1 MVSTVTGTSSLPS
14 TSLPS
19 TFGQLK
25 TSGYRP
31 RSVKEELRDNV
42 LARLRAD
49 EPLFPGIIG
58 YDKTVLPGI
67 VNAILSRH
75 DFILLGLRGQA
86 KSRILR
92 ALAGFLDEYAPA
104 IAGSDLNESPFE
116 PILAASWQRVQELG
130 DDLPIEWMHRD
141 ERYHEKLATPDVTV
155 ADLVGD
161 IDPIKAAT
169 KRLSYADE
177 GVIHYG
183 IIPRTNRGI
192 FAINELPDLAPRIQV
207 ALLNVLEEEDIQIR
221 GFPVSIPLDIQL
233 VFTANPEDYTNRGNI
248 ITPLKDRIDSQ
259 IITHYPDRLEHALAI
274 TAQEAWTDRDGDYEL
289 RVPRYFKELIEE
301 VTFEARKSEFVDQK
315 SGVSARMPIALL
327 ENVLSNMERRA
338 SHLREPVIYPRL
350 TDLHTALTAM
360 TGKMELVYE
369 GEQEGP
375 VLVARKI
382 IGQAVKRTF
391 RRYLPTPDVRSREHD
406 ERRRSGQVRLRGG
419 ALRATGTGRDGLRL
433 PAHRELVRRGADRRH
448 VRRAGHRRVHPPL
461 RTGGRPARDGR
472 RALPDRRAAGAGA
485 GDGAGAG
492 GPAPALHAVQARPGE
507 LHLLPR
513 HAQGDVRPDGR
524 RRHRLRRERCTGAT

>member
-1 MVSTVTGTSSLPS
+1 MVSVVS
-14 TSLPS
+14 TTASLPS

-25 TSGYRP
+25 AAGYQQ
-31 RSVKEELRDNV
+31 RSVKEELRANM
-42 LARLRAD
+42 LERLRAD

-58 YDKTVLPGI
+58 YEKTVLPGI
-67 VNAILSRH
+67 INAILSRH

-92 ALAGFLDEYAPA
+92 ALAGFLDEHVPI
-104 IAGSDLNESPFE
+104 IAGSDLNESPFA
-116 PILAASWQRVQELG
+116 PILGASHERVDDLG
-130 DDLPIEWMHRD
+130 DDLPIDWLHRD

-183 IIPRTNRGI
+183 IIPRTNLGI

-221 GFPVSIPLDIQL
+221 GFPLRIPLDIQL

-259 IITHYPDRLEHALAI
+259 IITHYPDRLEHAMAI
-274 TAQEAWTDRDGDYEL
+274 TEQEAWIDRDGECEL
-289 RVPRYFKELIEE
+289 RVPRYFRELIEE

-338 SHLREPVIYPRL
+338 ARLQERVIYPRL

-391 RRYLPTPDVRSREHD
+391 RRYLPKPDVRSRERD
-406 ERRRSGQVRLRGG
+406 EQSSAERAEPEQDETDSVYQPVVGWFAEGQTVDTSDELATDEYIRRFDQV
-419 ALRATGTGRDGLRL
+419 AGLRTIAAERFQIVERQEL
-433 PAHRELVRRGADRRH
+433 GLGMELVLEGLH
-448 VRRAGHRRVHPPL
+448 QHSML
-461 RTGGRPARDGR
+461 SKRDLESSTSYR
-472 RALPDRRAAGAGA
+472 DMLKAMFDQMAED
-485 GDGAGAG
+485 DG
-492 GPAPALHAVQARPGE
+492 
-507 LHLLPR
+507 
-513 HAQGDVRPDGR
+513 
-524 RRHRLRRERCTGAT
+524 

>member
-1 MVSTVTGTSSLPS
+1 MPRASSLPS
-14 TSLPS
+14 TL
-19 TFGQLK
+19 GQLK
-25 TSGYRP
+25 ASGYRP
-31 RSVKEELRDNV
+31 RSVKEELRANV
-42 LARLRAD
+42 LARLRAGQ
-49 EPLFPGIIG
+49 PLFPGIIG

-67 VNAILSRH
+67 VNALLSRH

-92 ALAGFLDEYAPA
+92 ALAGFLDEHAPV
-104 IAGSDLNESPFE
+104 IAGSDLNESPFA
-116 PILAASWQRVQELG
+116 PILAATRQRAQELG
-130 DDLPIEWMHRD
+130 DDLPIDWMHRD

-155 ADLVGD
+155 ADLIGD

-183 IIPRTNRGI
+183 IIPRTNRGV

-221 GFPVSIPLDIQL
+221 GFPVRIPLDVQL
-233 VFTANPEDYTNRGNI
+233 VFSANPEDYTNRGNI

-259 IITHYPDRLEHALAI
+259 VITHYPDRLDHAMAI
-274 TAQEAWTDRDGDYEL
+274 TAQEAWTERDGGCEL
-289 RVPRYFKELIEE
+289 RVPGYFKELIEE

-338 SHLREPVIYPRL
+338 ARLREPVIYPRL

-391 RRYLPTPDVRSREHD
+391 RRYLPTPDVRSRD
-406 ERRRSGQVRLRGG
+406 RGERRSDRGAPAERAAAPEQDEADSVYQPIVSWFAEGQTVDTSDELATDEYIRRFGQV
-419 ALRATGTGRDGLRL
+419 AGLRDMAAERFRIQEPQEL
-433 PAHRELVRRGADRRH
+433 GLGMELVLEGLH
-448 VRRAGHRRVHPPL
+448 QHSML
-461 RTGGRPARDGR
+461 SKRDLESSTSYR
-472 RALPDRRAAGAGA
+472 DMLKAMFDQMTD
-485 GDGAGAG
+485 DG
-492 GPAPALHAVQARPGE
+492 
-507 LHLLPR
+507 
-513 HAQGDVRPDGR
+513 
-524 RRHRLRRERCTGAT
+524 

>member
-25 TSGYRP
+25 ASGYRP
-31 RSVKEELRDNV
+31 RTVKEELRANL

-49 EPLFPGIIG
+49 QPLFPGIIG

-67 VNAILSRH
+67 VNAVLSRH

-92 ALAGFLDEYAPA
+92 ALAGFLDEYVPV

-116 PILAASWQRVQELG
+116 PILAASRQRVQDLG
-130 DDLPIEWMHRD
+130 DDLPIDWMHRD

-183 IIPRTNRGI
+183 IVPRTNRGI

-221 GFPVSIPLDIQL
+221 GFPIRIPLDIQL
-233 VFTANPEDYTNRGNI
+233 VFSANPEDYTNRGNI

-259 IITHYPDRLEHALAI
+259 IITHYPDRMEHAMAI

-338 SHLREPVIYPRL
+338 ARLGEPVIYPRL

-391 RRYLPTPDVRSREHD
+391 RRYLPTPDVRSRD
-406 ERRRSGQVRLRGG
+406 GGERGGQRRAGRSGQ
-419 ALRATGTGRDGLRL
+419 AERAERPEADETDSVYQPIVSWFAEGQTVDTSDDLASEEYIRRFGRVAGLRDMAAERFRIDEPEEL
-433 PAHRELVRRGADRRH
+433 GLGMELVLEGLH
-448 VRRAGHRRVHPPL
+448 QHSML
-461 RTGGRPARDGR
+461 SKRDLESSTSYR
-472 RALPDRRAAGAGA
+472 DMLKAMFDQMT
-485 GDGAGAG
+485 D
-492 GPAPALHAVQARPGE
+492 
-507 LHLLPR
+507 
-513 HAQGDVRPDGR
+513 DD
-524 RRHRLRRERCTGAT
+524 TS

>member
-1 MVSTVTGTSSLPS
+1 MVSTVTGTSSLPSTSLPS

-92 ALAGFLDEYAPA
+92 ALAGFLDEYVPA

-116 PILAASWQRVQELG
+116 PILAASRQRVQELG

-207 ALLNVLEEEDIQIR
+207 ALLNVLEEEDFQIR

-338 SHLREPVIYPRL
+338 SRLREPVIYPRL

-391 RRYLPTPDVRSREHD
+391 RRY
-406 ERRRSGQVRLRGG
+406 
-419 ALRATGTGRDGLRL
+419 
-433 PAHRELVRRGADRRH
+433 PAHPG
-448 VRRAGHRRVHPPL
+448 
-461 RTGGRPARDGR
+461 
-472 RALPDRRAAGAGA
+472 RALARWRRAAAPGTVCSGQSAPSNRRQDETDSVYQPIVSWFAEGQTVDTSDELATDEYIRRFGQVAGLREMA
-485 GDGAGAG
+485 AERFRIAEPQELGLGMELVLEG
-492 GPAPALHAVQARPGE
+492 LHQHSMLSKRDLESSTSYRDMLKAMFDQMTDDDNA
-507 LHLLPR
+507 
-513 HAQGDVRPDGR
+513 
-524 RRHRLRRERCTGAT
+524 

>member
-1 MVSTVTGTSSLPS
+1 MVDTVTGTSA
-14 TSLPS
+14 LPS

-25 TSGYRP
+25 AAGYRS
-31 RSVKEELRDNV
+31 RSVKDELRANV
-42 LARLRAD
+42 LIRLRAD

-67 VNAILSRH
+67 INALLSRH

-92 ALAGFLDEYAPA
+92 ALAGFLDEYVPV

-116 PILAASWQRVQELG
+116 PIVAPSRQRVQELG
-130 DDLPIEWMHRD
+130 DDLPIDWMHRD

-155 ADLVGD
+155 ADLIGD

-169 KRLSYADE
+169 KKLSYDE
-177 GVIHYG
+177 EGAIHYG
-183 IIPRTNRGI
+183 IVPRANRGI

-221 GFPVSIPLDIQL
+221 GFPVRIPLDIQL
-233 VFTANPEDYTNRGNI
+233 VFSANPEDYTNRGNT

-259 IITHYPDRLEHALAI
+259 IITHYPDRLEDAMAI
-274 TAQEAWTDRDGDYEL
+274 TAQEGWTDRDGDYEL
-289 RVPRYFKELIEE
+289 RMPRYFKELIEE

-338 SHLREPVIYPRL
+338 SHLRESVIYPRL

-369 GEQEGP
+369 GEQEGL

-382 IGQAVKRTF
+382 IGQAVKGTF
-391 RRYLPTPDVRSREHD
+391 RRYLPKPDVRSRKGD
-406 ERRRSGQVRLRGG
+406 EQRHSEQSERTEGPEQPEQDETDSVYQPIVGWFAGGQTVDTSEELTTDEYIRRFGQV
-419 ALRATGTGRDGLRL
+419 TGLREMAAEHFRIVE
-433 PAHRELVRRGADRRH
+433 PRELGLGMELVLEGLHQHSMLSKRDLDSSTSYRDMLKAMFDRMSQ
-448 VRRAGHRRVHPPL
+448 
-461 RTGGRPARDGR
+461 D
-472 RALPDRRAAGAGA
+472 D
-485 GDGAGAG
+485 D
-492 GPAPALHAVQARPGE
+492 
-507 LHLLPR
+507 
-513 HAQGDVRPDGR
+513 
-524 RRHRLRRERCTGAT
+524 

>member
-1 MVSTVTGTSSLPS
+1 MGESPAESAATGRDRPLPS
-14 TSLPS
+14 TL
-19 TFGQLK
+19 GQLK
-25 TSGYRP
+25 AEGYRP
-31 RSVKEELRDNV
+31 RSVKEEMRINL
-42 LARLRAD
+42 LTRLHLD
-49 EPLFPGIIG
+49 LPLFPGIIG

-92 ALAGFLDEYAPA
+92 ALAGFLDELTPI
-104 IAGSDLNESPFE
+104 IAGSDLNESPFA
-116 PILAASWQRVQELG
+116 PILAASRQRVEELG
-130 DDLPIEWMHRD
+130 DDLPIEWLRRD
-141 ERYHEKLATPDVTV
+141 QRYHEKLATPDVTV

-161 IDPIKAAT
+161 VDPIKAAT

-192 FAINELPDLAPRIQV
+192 FAINELPDLPPRIQV

-221 GFPVSIPLDIQL
+221 GFPVRIPLDVQL
-233 VFTANPEDYTNRGNI
+233 VFSANPEDYTNRGNI

-259 IITHYPDRLEHALAI
+259 IITHYPDRLDHAMAI
-274 TAQEAWTDRDGDYEL
+274 TAQEAWTERDALCDL
-289 RVPRYFKELIEE
+289 RVPGYFRELIEE

-338 SHLREPVIYPRL
+338 ARLREAAIYPRL

-391 RRYLPTPDVRSREHD
+391 LRYLPAPDVRSRD
-406 ERRRSGQVRLRGG
+406 GGERRQPGRGG
-419 ALRATGTGRDGLRL
+419 QQAGRAQAGRGAQAERAAAPEQDEADSFYQPIVSWFAEGRTVDTSDDLASDEYLRRFAQVAGLREMAAERFRIAEPQEL
-433 PAHRELVRRGADRRH
+433 GLGMELVLEGLH
-448 VRRAGHRRVHPPL
+448 QHSML
-461 RTGGRPARDGR
+461 SKRDLESSTSYR
-472 RALPDRRAAGAGA
+472 DMLKAMFDQMTD
-485 GDGAGAG
+485 DG
-492 GPAPALHAVQARPGE
+492 
-507 LHLLPR
+507 
-513 HAQGDVRPDGR
+513 
-524 RRHRLRRERCTGAT
+524 

>member
-1 MVSTVTGTSSLPS
+1 MVRTVTGTSSLPS

-25 TSGYRP
+25 ASGYRQ
-31 RSVKEELRDNV
+31 RSVKEELRANL
-42 LARLRAD
+42 LALLRAD
-49 EPLFPGIIG
+49 QPLFPGIIG

-92 ALAGFLDEYAPA
+92 ALAGFLDEYAPV

-116 PILAASWQRVQELG
+116 PILAASRQRVRELG
-130 DDLPIEWMHRD
+130 DDLPIDWMHRD

-183 IIPRTNRGI
+183 IVPRTNRGI

-221 GFPVSIPLDIQL
+221 GFPIRIPLDIQL
-233 VFTANPEDYTNRGNI
+233 VFSANPEDYTNRGNI

-259 IITHYPDRLEHALAI
+259 IITHYPDRMEHAMAI
-274 TAQEAWTDRDGDYEL
+274 TAQEAWTERDGDYEL

-338 SHLREPVIYPRL
+338 ARLGEPVIYPRL

-391 RRYLPTPDVRSREHD
+391 RRYLPTPDVRSRD
-406 ERRRSGQVRLRGG
+406 GGERGGGERGGQRRAGRSGQAERAERPEADETDSVYQPIVSWFAEGQTVDTSDDL
-419 ALRATGTGRDGLRL
+419 ATGEYIRRFGRVAGLRDMAAERFRIDEPEEL
-433 PAHRELVRRGADRRH
+433 GLGMELVLEGLH
-448 VRRAGHRRVHPPL
+448 QHSML
-461 RTGGRPARDGR
+461 SKRDLESSTSYR
-472 RALPDRRAAGAGA
+472 DMLKAMFDQMT
-485 GDGAGAG
+485 D
-492 GPAPALHAVQARPGE
+492 
-507 LHLLPR
+507 
-513 HAQGDVRPDGR
+513 DD
-524 RRHRLRRERCTGAT
+524 TS